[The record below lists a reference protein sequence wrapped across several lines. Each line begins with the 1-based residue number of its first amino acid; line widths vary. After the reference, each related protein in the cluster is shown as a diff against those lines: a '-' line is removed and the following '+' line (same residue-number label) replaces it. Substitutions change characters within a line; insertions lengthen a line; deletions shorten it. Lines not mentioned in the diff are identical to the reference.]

1 MNFLIDHK
9 CVFDAAGNM
18 LQNVL
23 FAATDIRENLTKKEN
38 LRAFGTCGK
47 CTLFCMANRSKC
59 NNLLL
64 CYATQQTKD
73 T

>member
-38 LRAFGTCGK
+38 LRAFGTCGEMYPVLYGEPDRK
-47 CTLFCMANRSKC
+47 SVV
-59 NNLLL
+59 
-64 CYATQQTKD
+64 
-73 T
+73 

>member
-38 LRAFGTCGK
+38 LRAFGTWGE
-47 CTLFCMANRSKC
+47 M
-59 NNLLL
+59 
-64 CYATQQTKD
+64 
-73 T
+73 